1 MEEEST
7 PTKAWVQITITA
19 DNDLIS
25 AVTSVLYF
33 WFHFLLWFL
42 PPFQDKIHIL
52 IGLEKSCP
60 DGLKHFSALPNYT
73 VNLFAQNGQPNT
85 IGLSQKEDTRMF
97 IRKAYQ
103 RYLHRKYSETNQ
115 HDMPFSINDDGVIQK
130 VFEWRTLKQ
139 RSGSSIYNALQNC
152 TLKNLETSISLIL
165 VWQLCK
171 DFGTFSF
178 PWTDND
184 IDSSTWR
191 QLVEYSFFG
200 SDRSWSPISFKKPI
214 EELGIC
220 EIRNRIAVLGES
232 IGWSPDID
240 EEIPDSE
247 EIVAFRQEVEV
258 TCFFC
263 YDQKPMWQICVLHC
277 EHASC
282 LDCIKRNYQ
291 MCLKDTSRLPPTC
304 CKKYPLIYTSVAA
317 DSIAEIY
324 KLARWIATGSNP
336 SPLGR
341 CYNCDKD
348 IWPGAECGDIGF
360 CISCEKRTC
369 LRCNIKWHDFARVD
383 CRLGQ
388 LGGFVAMIAANKW
401 AQCYRCGLV
410 VERRDGCAHIKC
422 RCGADFC
429 YYCGGKWPR
438 CPCRTDG
445 KKAEVNTRRD
455 QPSEDSGERYT
466 KRLRAK
472 HHSRAFTT
480 DKKFKEV
487 ADALQLLRIIK
498 TYQANVVREI
508 GNLRKILLILREQE
522 EDNLEYDHVS
532 AVLNEYMEGM
542 METWALDGALI

>member
-103 RYLHRKYSETNQ
+103 RYLHRKYSETSQ
-115 HDMPFSINDDGVIQK
+115 HDRPFSIDDDGVIQK

-178 PWTDND
+178 PWTDNG

-191 QLVEYSFFG
+191 QSVEYSFFG
-200 SDRSWSPISFKKPI
+200 SDRNWSPISFKKPI

-232 IGWSPDID
+232 IGWSPDVD

-247 EIVAFRQEVEV
+247 EIVAFRQEVE
-258 TCFFC
+258 
-263 YDQKPMWQICVLHC
+263 
-277 EHASC
+277 
-282 LDCIKRNYQ
+282 
-291 MCLKDTSRLPPTC
+291 
-304 CKKYPLIYTSVAA
+304 
-317 DSIAEIY
+317 
-324 KLARWIATGSNP
+324 
-336 SPLGR
+336 
-341 CYNCDKD
+341 
-348 IWPGAECGDIGF
+348 
-360 CISCEKRTC
+360 
-369 LRCNIKWHDFARVD
+369 
-383 CRLGQ
+383 
-388 LGGFVAMIAANKW
+388 
-401 AQCYRCGLV
+401 CYRCGLV

-438 CPCRTDG
+438 CPCGTDG
-445 KKAEVNTRRD
+445 KKAEVNTTRD

-466 KRLRAK
+466 KRLSAK
-472 HHSRAFTT
+472 HHSRAFAT

-508 GNLRKILLILREQE
+508 GNLRKRLLILREQE

-532 AVLNEYMEGM
+532 AVLNEYMEEM
-542 METWALDGALI
+542 MEAWALDGALI